1 MPGLPEEAQIAL
13 DRVLH
18 DTEALSASVLLVESG
33 KGARVIYHW
42 PERWTAESA
51 RLRSSTLLERVPGLP
66 RCVEGGSP
74 LGAVLRSMAP
84 GALSFLVFS
93 SNARQMCALVV
104 FGFAGAAELRAA
116 ARAEVSAAA
125 NLVALATR
133 SAHEAHRLRG
143 ELATVSERLGQ
154 RKLIERAKGLLQMEQ
169 GLSEQQAYE
178 HLRKLSRRRRISMG
192 DAAESMLRSSS

>member
-1 MPGLPEEAQIAL
+1 MAGLPDEAQIAL

-18 DTEALSASVLLVESG
+18 DTAALSASVLLVESG
-33 KGARVIYHW
+33 KGAKVIYHR
-42 PERWTAESA
+42 PEHWNADSA
-51 RLRSSTLLERVPGLP
+51 LLRYSTMLERARGLP
-66 RCVEGGSP
+66 RCVEGESP
-74 LGAVLRSMAP
+74 LGALLRSMAP
-84 GALSFLVFS
+84 GAGSFLLFS
-93 SNARQMCALVV
+93 SEARQMRAIVV
-104 FGFAGAAELRAA
+104 FGFAGAADLRAA

-125 NLVALATR
+125 NLVALATC